1 MSKKEPKSNERDA
14 AGVGPHARERANLIP
29 LSQVKGWNVVDGGAD
44 IRSWEVRTLAGR
56 ILGHVRDMLIDK
68 KAGEVVM
75 LDVDLAGSDRRAL
88 LPLRLVEVDRTRRVV
103 RADSG
108 DLQSYEEA
116 TDTRLTSE
124 ELGRV
129 RQRPPAKPGRKATE
143 KVVERRPVV
152 EETVVRRRIADDS
165 ESRL

>member
-1 MSKKEPKSNERDA
+1 MSKKQPKSNVQDA
-14 AGVGPHARERANLIP
+14 AGVGPHARERGDLIP
-29 LSQVKGWNVVDGGAD
+29 LSAVKGWNVVDGGAD

-56 ILGHVRDMLIDK
+56 ILGHVRDLLIDK

-75 LDVDLAGSDRRAL
+75 LDVDLAGSDRRAM

-108 DLQSYEEA
+108 DMQPYEETGSA
-116 TDTRLTSE
+116 RLTTE

-129 RQRPPAKPGRKATE
+129 RQRQGKPGRNATE

-152 EETVVRRRIADDS
+152 EETIVRRRIADDS
-165 ESRL
+165 ETRL

>member
-1 MSKKEPKSNERDA
+1 MSKKAPKSHERDA
-14 AGVGPHARERANLIP
+14 AGVGPHAGERGNLVP
-29 LSQVKGWNVVDGGAD
+29 LSEVKGWNVVEGGPD
-44 IRSWEVRTLAGR
+44 IRTWEVRTLAGR

-75 LDVDLAGSDRRAL
+75 LDVDLAGSDRRAM
-88 LPLRLVEVDRTRRVV
+88 LPLRLVEVDRTRRCV

-116 TDTRLTSE
+116 GNARLTTE

-129 RQRPPAKPGRKATE
+129 RQRQAKPGRTATE

-152 EETVVRRRIADDS
+152 EETIVRRRIADDT
-165 ESRL
+165 ETRL

>member
-1 MSKKEPKSNERDA
+1 MPKKESKHERDA
-14 AGVGPHARERANLIP
+14 AGVGPHARERGDLVP
-29 LSQVKGWNVVDGGAD
+29 LSAVKGWNVVDGGAD
-44 IRSWEVRTLAGR
+44 IRSWEVRTLSGR

-75 LDVDLAGSDRRAL
+75 LDVDIAGSDRRAL
-88 LPLRLVEVDRTRRVV
+88 LPLRLVEVDRSRRVV

-108 DLQSYEEA
+108 DLQSHEDA
-116 TDTRLTSE
+116 SGTRLTPE

-129 RQRPPAKPGRKATE
+129 RRQRQAKPGRSATE

-152 EETVVRRRIADDS
+152 EETIVRRRIADDS
-165 ESRL
+165 ETRL

>member
-1 MSKKEPKSNERDA
+1 MSKKEPRPNARDA
-14 AGVGPHARERANLIP
+14 AGVGPHARERANLVP
-29 LSQVKGWNVVDGGAD
+29 LSEVKGWNVVDGGAD
-44 IRSWEVRTLAGR
+44 LRSWEVRTLAGR
-56 ILGHVRDMLIDK
+56 MLGHVREMLIDK

-75 LDVDLAGSDRRAL
+75 LDVDLAGSGRRAM

-108 DLQSYEEA
+108 DLQAYEP
-116 TDTRLTSE
+116 DGGTRLTTE

-129 RQRPPAKPGRKATE
+129 RQRQVKPGRNPTE

-152 EETVVRRRIADDS
+152 EETVVPRRNAGDS